1 MRELM
6 LLGLVV
12 YGFLGWIVLV
22 QYLDFRKSG
31 YSQDADQSFIQTFM
45 SVGLRGEYH
54 IYRALEKLP
63 IQKRLFTNMYLP
75 KEDGTY
81 TEIDLVMLTNKGIF
95 VIESKNY
102 SGWIFGN
109 ENQKF
114 WMQTLPAKKNNKHK
128 FLNPIWQNQGH
139 VKAMISSEN
148 LDPASVYSL
157 ILFSNR
163 CTLKKL
169 DVKKFKGW
177 VIQLNQLQKVVEEA
191 NHFPDVFGKNDMIEL
206 AVRLRSYCRRSDD
219 FKRKH
224 IESIKKIYL

>member
-1 MRELM
+1 MW
-6 LLGLVV
+6 
-12 YGFLGWIVLV
+12 GFLHAHFWVL
-22 QYLDFRKSG
+22 
-31 YSQDADQSFIQTFM
+31 
-45 SVGLRGEYH
+45 
-54 IYRALEKLP
+54 
-63 IQKRLFTNMYLP
+63 LFNHLYLP

-81 TEIDLVMLTNKGIF
+81 TEIDLVMLTAKGIF

-139 VKAMISSEN
+139 VKAMISLVN

-169 DVKKFKGW
+169 EVKKFKGW
-177 VIQLNQLQKVVEEA
+177 VIQLNQLQKVMEES
-191 NHFPDVFGKNDMIEL
+191 NQFPDVFGKKDMIEL

-224 IESIKKIYL
+224 IESIKKNLSDSK